1 MNGVPAGQDKEADFL
16 LRVGER
22 VRNRRKALGYSQER
36 LEELSEVSLNTIRR
50 IETKHM
56 SVGLLA
62 YYFVAHA
69 LRIPMSDLLAEGE
82 SGDHRLEEMNAAWH
96 SILHE
101 HDRHVI
107 YVTFM
112 AMISAIEDIQDKKL

>member
-1 MNGVPAGQDKEADFL
+1 MPRVEESLDGLVA
-16 LRVGER
+16 RVGQR
-22 VRNRRKALGYSQER
+22 VYDRRKALGYSQEK
-36 LEELSEVSLNTIRR
+36 LAELSSVSLNTIRR

-82 SGDHRLEEMNAAWH
+82 SGDHRLEEMNAAWR

>member
-1 MNGVPAGQDKEADFL
+1 MPRVEESLDGLVA
-16 LRVGER
+16 RVGQR
-22 VRNRRKALGYSQER
+22 VYDRRKALGYSQEK
-36 LEELSEVSLNTIRR
+36 LAELSSVSLNTIRR

-107 YVTFM
+107 YVAFM

>member
-1 MNGVPAGQDKEADFL
+1 MPRVEESLNGLVA
-16 LRVGER
+16 RVGQR
-22 VRNRRKALGYSQER
+22 VYDRRKALGYSQEK
-36 LEELSEVSLNTIRR
+36 LAELSSVSLNTIRR

>member
-1 MNGVPAGQDKEADFL
+1 MECQESK
-16 LRVGER
+16 
-22 VRNRRKALGYSQER
+22 KALT
-36 LEELSEVSLNTIRR
+36 VSLPAWGNVSTTGGKLLATARKSWQSFPAFTQHIRR

>member
-1 MNGVPAGQDKEADFL
+1 MPRVEESLDGLVA
-16 LRVGER
+16 RVGQR
-22 VRNRRKALGYSQER
+22 VYDRRKALGYSQEK
-36 LEELSEVSLNTIRR
+36 LAELSSVSLNTIRR